1 MSINTIIA
9 AENTNNNVNTA
20 AALNVKGGN
29 HMFQINKLDL
39 ATKTVSTIPYP
50 TTVALE
56 WAEAI
61 GRADDAFL
69 IVDHSFDK
77 KKNQNAQKN
86 LNHILNNGIRLMNG
100 IKYVWVMAGS
110 SQLRKASSTFIDETL
125 KDEFLKY
132 ILCGVDDRKNLVA
145 NKTLVYRA
153 LSMSST
159 YNWYSKLPED
169 KCFGLMQMPDIDKVG
184 IFRDVEVKYTG
195 IFDVVEE
202 NETLFNQERTVEYKI
217 SDGVAY
223 YVVNDTMLSGKARM
237 DLLKEIEAF
246 TFRAPGFKGLMVPIL
261 KSVLLNWIRFNKI
274 NPVIKD
280 YWGNEVDVR
289 ELQVITFG
297 SVFKW
302 CKCVDNFDGYRKA
315 FKELGHEFRV
325 CVTAHHRKADI
336 PYQQMQTL
344 QLSAEDAKLL
354 AAAGTAKMNK
364 LATIEG
370 AYKLLSGSMKEAVK
384 LYPALLKD
392 KFIYTTA
399 NACYLSKYWDIAGGR
414 VPEVSQNPFAAPDTI
429 AVLQGLFGL
438 KSEGVIEGKHVYC
451 NRFDEGKTVDVTRCP
466 HLDNAHC
473 LRKVDLPEDTM
484 IGFFMGSACYFSCHD
499 STMSNVQMD
508 FDGDHVNVTDNEFIV
523 KKAKESIIRLGNRP
537 LYYEAKGSKASYA
550 TDEDIVNLLLNIEPA
565 PVGLYANTLTKIY
578 ANGVHGTRDLDRIAV
593 ATEGANTCID
603 AAKYIS
609 GDSVE
614 AAGFRGLKLIDR
626 FNGVKLPMYHAYAK
640 STPFTKGSFE
650 KRVVK
655 SAFYPECGLDKYSK
669 AFVDNTNSNLIVE
682 GLDELKF
689 DYSIMMSDSFHFVPG
704 LAKIVDQNNDRGL
717 FMELSC
723 EYEKDVKKAKEATS
737 GMEDVDRD
745 IHIEAF
751 STARAAEIREQILAY
766 AASVNRDLND
776 VVSYLVHYLFKLNSC
791 QDTMMRLL
799 WDCFGEEIVANIRN
813 NLSKVN

>member
-20 AALNVKGGN
+20 AALNTKGGN

-61 GRADDAFL
+61 GRAEDAFL

-86 LNHILNNGIRLMNG
+86 LDYILKNGIRLMNG

-110 SQLRKASSTFIDETL
+110 SQLRKASSTFIDEAL

-132 ILCGVDDRKNLVA
+132 ILCGVDDRRNLVA

-169 KCFGLMQMPDIDKVG
+169 KCFGLMQMPDINKVG

-344 QLSAEDAKLL
+344 QLTAEDAKLL

-364 LATIEG
+364 LATIDG
-370 AYKLLSGSMKEAVK
+370 AHKLLSGSMKEAVR
-384 LYPALLKD
+384 LYPALLKNKYVFD
-392 KFIYTTA
+392 QA
-399 NACYLSKYWDIAGGR
+399 NACYLSRYWNIAGGR

-429 AVLQGLFGL
+429 AILQGLFGL
-438 KSEGVIEGKHVYC
+438 KPEGVIEGKHVYC
-451 NRFDEGKTVDVTRCP
+451 SLFDEGKTVDVTRCP

-484 IGFFMGSACYFSCHD
+484 IGFFMSSACYFSCHD

-640 STPFTKGSFE
+640 SSPFVKGSFE
-650 KRVVK
+650 ARLEK
-655 SAFYPECGLDKYSK
+655 SDFYADCGLDMYNK
-669 AFVDNTNSNLIVE
+669 AFTENTSDKLVIN
-682 GLDELKF
+682 ELNDLEF
-689 DYSIMMSDSFHFVPG
+689 DYSIMMSNTCRVVPG
-704 LAKIVDQNNDRGL
+704 LVNVIDSSNKQGIFRDMAREFDAELTEARIATVGMDSVD
-717 FMELSC
+717 
-723 EYEKDVKKAKEATS
+723 KD
-737 GMEDVDRD
+737 
-745 IHIEAF
+745 
-751 STARAAEIREQILAY
+751 ARIDTFTLARCAEIREQILAY
-766 AASVNRDLND
+766 AASVGSDLDNT
-776 VVSYLVHYLFKLNSC
+776 VNYLVRYLFTVKFCPNS
-791 QDTMMRLL
+791 MMQLL
-799 WDCFGEEIVANIRN
+799 WGCFGEEIVVNIRK
-813 NLSKVN
+813 NLNMAN

>member
-1 MSINTIIA
+1 MSINTIIV
-9 AENTNNNVNTA
+9 AENTNNNTA
-20 AALNVKGGN
+20 AALSAKGGS

-61 GRADDAFL
+61 GRAEDAFL

-86 LNHILNNGIRLMNG
+86 LDYILKNGIRLMNG

-110 SQLRKASSTFIDETL
+110 SQLRKANSTFIDETL

-145 NKTLVYRA
+145 NKPLVYRA
-153 LSMSST
+153 LFMSST

-169 KCFGLMQMPDIDKVG
+169 KCFGLMKMPDIDKVG

-223 YVVNDTMLSGKARM
+223 YVVDDTMLSGKARM
-237 DLLKEIEAF
+237 ELLKEIEAF

-274 NPVIKD
+274 NPIIKD

-302 CKCVDNFDGYRKA
+302 CKCVDSFDGYRKA

-344 QLSAEDAKLL
+344 QLTAEDAKLL

-364 LATIEG
+364 LATLDG
-370 AYKLLSGSMKEAVK
+370 AHKLLSGSMKEAVR
-384 LYPALLKD
+384 LYPALLKNKYVFD
-392 KFIYTTA
+392 QA
-399 NACYLSKYWDIAGGR
+399 NACYLSRYWNIAGGR

-438 KSEGVIEGKHVYC
+438 KPEGVIEGKHVYC
-451 NRFDEGKTVDVTRCP
+451 SLFDEGKTVDVTRCP

-523 KKAKESIIRLGNRP
+523 KKAKESIVRLGNRP

-603 AAKYIS
+603 AAKNIS

-640 STPFTKGSFE
+640 SSPFVKGSFE
-650 KRVVK
+650 ARLEK
-655 SAFYPECGLDKYSK
+655 SKFYADCGLDVYNK
-669 AFVDNTNSNLIVE
+669 AFTDNTSNKLVIN
-682 GLDELKF
+682 ELNDLEF
-689 DYSIMMSDSFHFVPG
+689 DYSIMMSSACRVVPG
-704 LAKIVDQNNDRGL
+704 LVNVIDSSNKQGIFRDMACEFDA
-717 FMELSC
+717 ELT
-723 EYEKDVKKAKEATS
+723 EARIATV
-737 GMEDVDRD
+737 GMDDVDKDARID
-745 IHIEAF
+745 AF
-751 STARAAEIREQILAY
+751 TFARCIEIREQILAY
-766 AASVNRDLND
+766 AASVGSDLDNT
-776 VVSYLVHYLFKLNSC
+776 VNYLVKYLFTVKFC
-791 QDTMMRLL
+791 PDTMMRLL
-799 WDCFGEEIVANIRN
+799 WNCFGEEIVANIRK
-813 NLSKVN
+813 NLGK